1 MVVIDVYVLYIDTLT
16 KVLFNYE
23 CIILSA
29 DMKRKKKCVFF
40 FVKNSVT
47 LPAMLINYYHKTI
60 STRMKYDNESFIH
73 ELSSSGL
80 FSTSFFIRYMAF

>member
-16 KVLFNYE
+16 KALFNYE

-40 FVKNSVT
+40 FVSNSVT
-47 LPAMLINYYHKTI
+47 QHTMLINCYRKTI
-60 STRMKYDNESFIH
+60 NTDIKYNYEISIH
-73 ELSSSGL
+73 GKISLSW
-80 FSTSFFIRYMAF
+80 FVTVF

>member
-29 DMKRKKKCVFF
+29 DMKRKKKLDTDLNRELFDTSKYIRIYELHII
-40 FVKNSVT
+40 KNDEIT
-47 LPAMLINYYHKTI
+47 HIFM
-60 STRMKYDNESFIH
+60 
-73 ELSSSGL
+73 
-80 FSTSFFIRYMAF
+80 

>member
-29 DMKRKKKCVFF
+29 DMRRKKKCVFF
-40 FVKNSVT
+40 FVKYSVT
-47 LPAMLINYYHKTI
+47 LHAMLINYYRKTI
-60 STRMKYDNESFIH
+60 STGMKYKYE
-73 ELSSSGL
+73 
-80 FSTSFFIRYMAF
+80 TSRHVLISYGIIQTIFH

>member
-40 FVKNSVT
+40 FERNSVT
-47 LPAMLINYYHKTI
+47 LQAMLINYNRKTI
-60 STRMKYDNESFIH
+60 NTKMKYDYEIFLYQI
-73 ELSSSGL
+73 LYQ
-80 FSTSFFIRYMAF
+80 R

>member
-40 FVKNSVT
+40 FVKYSVT
-47 LPAMLINYYHKTI
+47 LHAMLINYDRKTI
-60 STRMKYDNESFIH
+60 SIGMKYEYETFIH
-73 ELSSSGL
+73 VLISLGI
-80 FSTSFFIRYMAF
+80 FCTISFFIQ